1 MSIGVLALEELGK
14 ATMIDG
20 LLLAKPGDY
29 KTEMFEKGHRQHPVK
44 LMRIPGIHLWALVI
58 ARLDP
63 RWGGNDPFQQAVA
76 ISVDRDREVMKEV
89 LAQLGSTEGFS
100 ALDSWKQRGFY
111 VNASS
116 GGSPQAPASAVPK
129 DLATSVVLLARRLAT
144 LVDFVIR
151 ENYERYEQFGQTAR
165 KTMTE
170 ADHEEMQNAAT
181 NMVAEII
188 EYHRESNA
196 EAKSN

>member
-1 MSIGVLALEELGK
+1 MHHLA
-14 ATMIDG
+14 
-20 LLLAKPGDY
+20 
-29 KTEMFEKGHRQHPVK
+29 
-44 LMRIPGIHLWALVI
+44 
-58 ARLDP
+58 
-63 RWGGNDPFQQAVA
+63 
-76 ISVDRDREVMKEV
+76 
-89 LAQLGSTEGFS
+89 
-100 ALDSWKQRGFY
+100 
-111 VNASS
+111 
-116 GGSPQAPASAVPK
+116 PQAPASAVPK